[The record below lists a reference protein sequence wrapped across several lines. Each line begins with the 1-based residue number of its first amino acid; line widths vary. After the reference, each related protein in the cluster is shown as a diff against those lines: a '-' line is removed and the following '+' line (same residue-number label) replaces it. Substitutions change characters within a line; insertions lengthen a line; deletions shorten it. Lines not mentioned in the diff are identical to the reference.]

1 MDDSPTTLEALIAQV
16 QSRTGAASALDRVTV
31 AIGVAEH
38 LEQLSENLVGYCVDE
53 ARREGASWA
62 EIGAR
67 LGVSRQAAQKRFL
80 PSGEAISGQAVDAFW
95 SRATSD
101 LRKVVMTLAREAAQ
115 ARRVTYTGTEH
126 LLLGL
131 VADPGGKGARALAR
145 CGADPVTVRG
155 AVDGRIGVP
164 KGEPLPDMA
173 PFTRLTMR
181 VLQHAQRESLL
192 LNHVTTGS
200 EHLALGL
207 ITVGEGLAHDVL
219 LNLGVSYER
228 LRAEVI
234 AVINDLSGAAG
245 DAR

>member
-1 MDDSPTTLEALIAQV
+1 MDDSPTTLESLIAQV
-16 QSRTGAASALDRVTV
+16 QSRTRAASALDRVTV

-38 LEQLSENLVGYCVDE
+38 LAQLSDNLVGFFVDE
-53 ARREGASWA
+53 ARADGASWT

-67 LGVSRQAAQKRFL
+67 FGVSRQAVQKRFI
-80 PSGEAISGQAVDAFW
+80 PSGEAINAFW

-101 LRKVVMTLAREAAQ
+101 LREAVMLARQAAQ
-115 ARRVTYTGTEH
+115 ARRGTYTGTEH

-131 VADPGGKGARALAR
+131 VAEPDGKAARALAR
-145 CGADPVTVRG
+145 CGANPVTVRG

-164 KGEPLPDMA
+164 KDEPLPDMT
-173 PFTRLTMR
+173 PFTQLALRA
-181 VLQHAQRESLL
+181 LQHAQREAML
-192 LNHVTTGS
+192 LNQVTVGG

-207 ITVGEGLAHDVL
+207 ITVGEGLAREVL
-219 LNLGVSYER
+219 LNLGVSYEK

-234 AVINDLSGAAG
+234 AVITDLSGAAG

>member
-1 MDDSPTTLEALIAQV
+1 MADPPTTLESLIAHV
-16 QSRTGAASALDRVTV
+16 RTGAGPAPALDRLTA
-31 AIGVAEH
+31 AIGVADL
-38 LEQLSENLVGYCVDE
+38 LEELSENLVGYFVDE

-80 PSGEAISGQAVDAFW
+80 PSGEAIRGQAIDAFL

-101 LRKVVMTLAREAAQ
+101 LHEAVALAREAAQ
-115 ARRVTYTGTEH
+115 ARRVTYLGTEH

-131 VADPGGKGARALAR
+131 AGQPDVKGARALAR

-164 KGEPLPDMA
+164 KGEPLPDA
-173 PFTRLTMR
+173 TPLTRLAVRT
-181 VLQHAQRESLL
+181 LQHASREALL
-192 LNHVTTGS
+192 LNQVTVGS

-207 ITVGEGLAHDVL
+207 ITVGDGLAHDVL

-234 AVINDLSGAAG
+234 AVITDLSGATG
-245 DAR
+245 DTR